1 MLERS
6 YEYCRRV
13 ARSKAR
19 NFYYSFLLLSK
30 PQRDA
35 MSAVYA
41 FMRHCDDLSD
51 DPGAFDAP
59 EALARWREDLS
70 DAMNGRYADH
80 PCWPALHDTVARY
93 KIPHQYFFDMIEGVS
108 SDLQPRDIQTFEELY
123 RYCYLVASVVGLTVI
138 HIFGFDD
145 PRALELAEKCG
156 VAFQLTNILRD
167 VKEDQERGRV
177 YIPRED
183 RERFGSDFE
192 GLMRFETE
200 RARAYYRES
209 RPLIGMVQPGSRA
222 SLWALIEIYRRLL
235 DRIEEL
241 NYDVLRRR
249 IRLSGPEKVAILIEG
264 IVKSKLGLGT

>member
-6 YEYCRRV
+6 YAYCRGV
-13 ARSKAR
+13 ARTQAR

-35 MSAVYA
+35 MCAVYA

-51 DPGAFDAP
+51 DAGVSDPCV
-59 EALARWREDLS
+59 ALATWRDELT
-70 DAMNGRYADH
+70 AALNGRYGDH
-80 PCWPALHDTVARY
+80 PCWPALHDSVIRY
-93 KIPHQYFFDMIEGVS
+93 GIPHQYFYDMIAGVS
-108 SDLQPRDIQTFEELY
+108 SDLGPRDIETFDELY

-138 HIFGFDD
+138 HIFGFNS
-145 PRALELAEKCG
+145 PRALDLAEKCG

-183 RERFGSDFE
+183 RDRFGDDFRA
-192 GLMRFETE
+192 LMRFETE
-200 RARAYYRES
+200 RARRYYGES
-209 RPLIGMVQPGSRA
+209 RPLIGMIHPGSRA
-222 SLWALIEIYRRLL
+222 SMWALIEIYRRLL
-235 DRIEEL
+235 DRIEES

-249 IRLSGPEKVAILIEG
+249 IRLSSTEKVRILLEG
-264 IVKSKLGLGT
+264 LVKSKFGQIV